1 MKMTLKQRAILQTAG
16 ILAVILASSTIV
28 AYGLQTLSA
37 EQIINGFAMLSI
49 AALVY
54 AVYGVVLSRLEY
66 TETLKKI
73 VDSQSK

>member
-1 MKMTLKQRAILQTAG
+1 MTLKQRAILQTAG

-28 AYGLQTLSA
+28 AYGLQTLST
-37 EQIINGFAMLSI
+37 EQIINGFAVLSI

-66 TETLKKI
+66 NETVKRL
-73 VDSQSK
+73 VDINTK